1 MFELDVVIV
10 GAGLAGLACA
20 MQLARA
26 GLNFQILE
34 ASDVPGG
41 RVRTDEVDGF
51 RLDRGFQ
58 VLLTAYPEAR
68 AVLDYSA
75 LRLHAFAPGALV
87 RYHGRFYP
95 LGDPWRDKSSLWPTL
110 LSPVPQ
116 WGDSWRL
123 MKLRRELVA
132 KPLEEIFSGPETTV
146 LAALRRRGFSRRFI
160 DYFFRPWIG
169 GAMLDTTLSG
179 SSRMF
184 EFLFQM
190 FALGDAAVPAAG
202 MGAIPQQLAAALPP
216 GCLRL
221 GVRVESVETGAVRL
235 EGGERLTAR
244 AIVVASDGGEAARLL
259 RLERTPS
266 WHSVWCFY
274 LAAKEPPY
282 DEPLLALSG
291 GGRGP
296 ITNLAV
302 MSNVAPGY
310 APPGE
315 HLISATVIGFDLRD
329 TGSLVSAVRAQ
340 LRRWFGSVAEEWRLL
355 RHYHIERGLPVVQPV
370 EPPRSPAVAPGVYTC
385 GDWRGTPS
393 IQGALESGRL
403 AADAVLLDL
412 RVAATA
418 DG

>member
-1 MFELDVVIV
+1 MSELDAVIV

-20 MQLARA
+20 RRLARA
-26 GLNFQILE
+26 GVNFQILE
-34 ASDVPGG
+34 ASDAPGG

-95 LGDPWRDKSSLWPTL
+95 MGDPWRDKASLWSTL
-110 LSPVPQ
+110 LSPVPR
-116 WGDSWRL
+116 WSDYWRL
-123 MKLRRELVA
+123 MRLRRELIR
-132 KPLEEIFSGPETTV
+132 KPVEEIFSGPETTV
-146 LAALRRRGFSRRFI
+146 LTALRARGFSRRFI

-169 GAMLDTTLSG
+169 GAMLDTSLSG

-184 EFLFQM
+184 EFLFRM
-190 FALGDAAVPAAG
+190 FATGDAAVPADG
-202 MGAIPQQLAAALPP
+202 MGAIPKQMAAALPP

-221 GVRVESVETGAVRL
+221 HAPVEAVEPGAVRL
-235 EGGERLTAR
+235 LSGERMAAR
-244 AIVVASDGGEAARLL
+244 FIIVACDATEAARLL
-259 RLERTPS
+259 RLEQPVS

-274 LAAKEPPY
+274 FAAKEPPY

-315 HLISATVIGFDLRD
+315 HLISATVIGFDMREP
-329 TGSLVSAVRAQ
+329 GSLISAARSQ

-355 RHYHIERGLPVVQPV
+355 RHYRIERGLPVMHPV
-370 EPPRSPAVAPGVYTC
+370 HPPEVRQISPGLFAC
-385 GDWRGTPS
+385 GDWLASPS

-403 AADAVLLDL
+403 TADAVLAAL
-412 RVAATA
+412 RAPASA
-418 DG
+418 G